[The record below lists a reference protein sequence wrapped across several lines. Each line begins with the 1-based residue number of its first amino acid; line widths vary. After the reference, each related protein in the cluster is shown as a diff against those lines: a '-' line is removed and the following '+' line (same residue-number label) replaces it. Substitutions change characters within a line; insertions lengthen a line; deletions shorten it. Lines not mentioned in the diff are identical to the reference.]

1 MHISRAKQSSLDT
14 GRVWQER
21 VGGTEQAEKGKSMA
35 RKGWGMSR
43 PKRGRVWQERVGE
56 IIRNQHGEFA
66 NKQAEKGL
74 GKLGKTKR
82 VGEVTIWYK
91 SLTASRPKHS
101 HSHVD
106 SQVKSSQS
114 SEGLHRYQ
122 RIFLR
127 TSLGPGSWISQRG

>member
-1 MHISRAKQSSLDT
+1 M
-14 GRVWQER
+14 
-21 VGGTEQAEKGKSMA
+21 GKLG
-35 RKGWGMSR
+35 KT
-43 PKRGRVWQERVGE
+43 KRVGE
-56 IIRNQHGEFA
+56 IT

-106 SQVKSSQS
+106 SQVKSS
-114 SEGLHRYQ
+114 
-122 RIFLR
+122 
-127 TSLGPGSWISQRG
+127 